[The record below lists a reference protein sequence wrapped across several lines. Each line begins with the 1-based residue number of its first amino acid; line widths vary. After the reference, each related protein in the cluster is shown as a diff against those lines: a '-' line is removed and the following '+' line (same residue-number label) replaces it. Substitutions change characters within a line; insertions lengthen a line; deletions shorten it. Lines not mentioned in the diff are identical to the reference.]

1 MEIRKTH
8 KQEKTGKRETY
19 RMIRKEEKDVQNEKK

>member
-19 RMIRKEEKDVQNEKK
+19 KMRKDVQNEKK